1 MPRYVMATQ
10 DGGCLVTGEIGT
22 GFNGEEGMMMFAVK
36 IDSEGYLDVP
46 EMGNVTQSVGC
57 YPNPAKDFVRIEGTE
72 AAEVQVYN
80 ALGQLVKTVKDKNEI
95 NVAGLPEGVY
105 MMRITDAEGRSHAAR
120 VALKE

>member
-1 MPRYVMATQ
+1 
-10 DGGCLVTGEIGT
+10 
-22 GFNGEEGMMMFAVK
+22 MFAAK

-80 ALGQLVKTVKDKNEI
+80 ALGQVVKTVRDSNEI
-95 NVAGLPEGVY
+95 SVAGLPEGVY
-105 MMRITDAEGRSHAAR
+105 MMHIIDAEDRSHTER
-120 VALKE
+120 IVVEK